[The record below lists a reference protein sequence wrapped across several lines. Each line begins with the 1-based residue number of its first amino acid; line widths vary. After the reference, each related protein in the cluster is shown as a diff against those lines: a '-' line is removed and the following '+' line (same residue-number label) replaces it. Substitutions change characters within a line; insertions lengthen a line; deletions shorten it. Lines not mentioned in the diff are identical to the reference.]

1 MGTLA
6 FLIAL
11 AASFPSPSQLPTV
24 PRLIQGAQP
33 VYCAGAQGRGFALTF
48 DDGPSPYTPQ
58 LVRVLRRAHARATF
72 FDVGNRVALWPS
84 GVRAARSVGELGNH
98 TWSHANLTSLSPRD
112 AWSELVSGQRALA
125 GRPGAAPH
133 LFRPP
138 YAEAE
143 PLDDR
148 LARRLGL
155 LDIRWSVDAG
165 DSRVG
170 ATPRKVIR
178 TAVAGLHPG
187 AIVLLHDPHPWT
199 ARVAAAVLR
208 AAAKRSL
215 EPVTV
220 TELLVRQPPSGRQ
233 LGSLG
238 AGRCPG

>member
-6 FLIAL
+6 FLIAV
-11 AASFPSPSQLPTV
+11 AASFPSPSQLPTM

-33 VYCAGAQGRGFALTF
+33 VYCAGTQGRRFALTF
-48 DDGPSPYTPQ
+48 DDGPSPYTPR

-72 FDVGNRVALWPS
+72 FDVGNRVDIWPEGALAS
-84 GVRAARSVGELGNH
+84 GSVGELGNH
-98 TWSHANLTSLSPRD
+98 TWSHAHLTSLSPRD
-112 AWSELVSGQRALA
+112 AWSELVSAQRVLA
-125 GRPGAAPH
+125 RLPGSAPH

-148 LARRLGL
+148 LARRLDL
-155 LDIRWSVDAG
+155 LDIRWSVDTG

-170 ATPRKVIR
+170 ATPKRVIR
-178 TAVAGLHPG
+178 AAVAGLRPG

-199 ARVAAAVLR
+199 ARVAAVVLR
-208 AAAKRSL
+208 AARRKNL

-220 TELLVRQPPSGRQ
+220 TELLVRQPPSVLQ